1 MRQTLS
7 VREVMRRTFV
17 GVSEGDSV
25 AGAAKL
31 MHEEG
36 VDGAVVVRG
45 SDPVGI
51 LTASDVVAVVA
62 AGKKPEATAVDT
74 AMRKPAVTVSPDD
87 VLEEAIGAI
96 ADHDVRWV
104 AVVSEGTLVGTV
116 TERDVVTAQSSL
128 SPVGTPGPTETDAQG
143 PERMRQDAGPENA
156 VYATQGICEVCGSL
170 SGTLDP
176 HNGQLVCEDCRAM

>member
-1 MRQTLS
+1 
-7 VREVMRRTFV
+7 MRRTFV

-51 LTASDVVAVVA
+51 LTASDVVAIVA
-62 AGKKPEATAVDT
+62 AGGEPEATAVDT
-74 AMRKPAVTVSPDD
+74 AMCKPAVTVSPDD
-87 VLEEAIGAI
+87 DLEKAIGAI
-96 ADHDVRWV
+96 ADHNVRWV

-116 TERDVVTAQSSL
+116 TERDIITAQSSL
-128 SPVGTPGPTETDAQG
+128 SPVGTPDPTEGET
-143 PERMRQDAGPENA
+143 PPRERRHQNIDPDSAR
-156 VYATQGICEVCGSL
+156 YTTQGICEVCGSL
-170 SGTLDP
+170 SGSLDP
-176 HNGQLVCEDCRAM
+176 HNGQLVCEDCRVM

>member
-1 MRQTLS
+1 
-7 VREVMRRTFV
+7 MRRTFV

-62 AGKKPEATAVDT
+62 AGGDPEATAVDA

-87 VLEEAIGAI
+87 DLEEAIGAI
-96 ADHDVRWV
+96 ADHNVRWV

-128 SPVGTPGPTETDAQG
+128 SPVGTPGPTEEDVPAA
-143 PERMRQDAGPENA
+143 ERMYRDIGTESAT
-156 VYATQGICEVCGSL
+156 YTTQGICEVCGSL
-170 SGTLDP
+170 SRSLDP
-176 HNGQLVCEDCRAM
+176 HNGQLVCEDCQVM